1 MSVNLPT
8 SSGNEEVLRVASTI
22 TAHGKFGVAQQMHT
36 HSGFFYGPDYHGP
49 EFYGIVPL
57 FDMNAKTG
65 ATALVPGSHLKVDD
79 INAYREEHWQTRHQ
93 RPEWTE
99 DDRLAFAADLECFRS
114 NGLEPVVTNVHG
126 GDCVLFGEKFTA
138 FPIDKGSADASGSG
152 AGLSRQTRARFTAA
166 APPRTLPDRAVTHTP
181 TPAGEPEDHLLTE
194 RVLGGRQRPG

>member
-8 SSGNEEVLRVASTI
+8 SSGNEEVLRVASTR

-36 HSGFFYGPDYHGP
+36 HSGRFYGPDYAGL

-65 ATALVPGSHLKVDD
+65 ATALVPGSHLKVDE
-79 INAYREEHWQTRHQ
+79 INAYREEHWETRHQ

-114 NGLEPVVTNVHG
+114 NGLEPVVTNVHA
-126 GDCVLFGEKFTA
+126 GDCVLFGEKCCL
-138 FPIDKGSADASGSG
+138 SRLASLCFLWSQLTSDV
-152 AGLSRQTRARFTAA
+152 LSRQTRARFTAA
-166 APPRTLPDRAVTHTP
+166 APPRTLPA
-181 TPAGEPEDHLLTE
+181 
-194 RVLGGRQRPG
+194 